1 MSRSQKNL
9 ELLKEYA
16 KTKNPDVRNQLVLN
30 NVGLVHRCYQMYFAS
45 KYPNESDCEELISAG
60 ILGLLYAIERFD
72 VESYTVLS
80 TYAFPYIR
88 NQMNKL
94 VHPEIAFSEYECEDS
109 EIPMEEQIEDTYVFD
124 QKRMDTS
131 DVLEKLLTPDEVM
144 VLHVINRTS
153 DEPPWSVNEIAKELK
168 MSAKEVTD
176 LYKSG
181 LSKVSVP
188 CVQWYLRKCKGVLD
202 NDQIEAKS
210 KRSNGEL

>member
-94 VHPEIAFSEYECEDS
+94 VHPEIAFSQYECEDS

-124 QKRMDTS
+124 QKSMDIS

-188 CVQWYLRKCKGVLD
+188 CVQWYLRKYKGVLD
-202 NDQIEAKS
+202 ND
-210 KRSNGEL
+210 

>member
-16 KTKNPDVRNQLVLN
+16 KTKNLDVRNQIVLN

-72 VESYTVLS
+72 AESYTVLS

-202 NDQIEAKS
+202 ND
-210 KRSNGEL
+210 

>member
-16 KTKNPDVRNQLVLN
+16 KTKNLDVRNQLVLN

-72 VESYTVLS
+72 AESYTVLS

-109 EIPMEEQIEDTYVFD
+109 EIPMEEQIENTYVFD

-202 NDQIEAKS
+202 ND
-210 KRSNGEL
+210 

>member
-131 DVLEKLLTPDEVM
+131 DVLEKLLTPDEIM

-202 NDQIEAKS
+202 ND
-210 KRSNGEL
+210 

>member
-16 KTKNPDVRNQLVLN
+16 KTKNLDVRNQLVLN

-72 VESYTVLS
+72 AESYTVLS

-131 DVLEKLLTPDEVM
+131 DVLEKLLTPDEIM

-202 NDQIEAKS
+202 ND
-210 KRSNGEL
+210 

>member
-16 KTKNPDVRNQLVLN
+16 KTKNLDVRNQIVLN

-124 QKRMDTS
+124 QKRMDIS

-202 NDQIEAKS
+202 ND
-210 KRSNGEL
+210 

>member
-60 ILGLLYAIERFD
+60 ILGLLYVIERFD

-202 NDQIEAKS
+202 ND
-210 KRSNGEL
+210 

>member
-16 KTKNPDVRNQLVLN
+16 KTKNLDVRNQLVLN

-72 VESYTVLS
+72 AESYTVLS

-124 QKRMDTS
+124 QKSMDTS
-131 DVLEKLLTPDEVM
+131 DVLEKLLTPDEIM

-202 NDQIEAKS
+202 ND
-210 KRSNGEL
+210 

>member
-16 KTKNPDVRNQLVLN
+16 KTKNLDVRNQLVLN

-153 DEPPWSVNEIAKELK
+153 DEPQWSVNEIAKELK

-202 NDQIEAKS
+202 ND
-210 KRSNGEL
+210 

>member
-16 KTKNPDVRNQLVLN
+16 KTKNLDVRNQLVLN

-72 VESYTVLS
+72 AESYTVLS

-124 QKRMDTS
+124 QKRVDTS

-202 NDQIEAKS
+202 ND
-210 KRSNGEL
+210 

>member
-1 MSRSQKNL
+1 MSRSQRNL

-16 KTKNPDVRNQLVLN
+16 RTKNPDVRNQLVLD

-60 ILGLLYAIERFD
+60 TLGLLYAIERFD

-131 DVLEKLLTPDEVM
+131 DVLEKLLTPDEIM

-202 NDQIEAKS
+202 ND
-210 KRSNGEL
+210 

>member
-16 KTKNPDVRNQLVLN
+16 KTKNLDVRNQLVLN

-72 VESYTVLS
+72 AESYTVLS

-202 NDQIEAKS
+202 ND
-210 KRSNGEL
+210 

>member
-16 KTKNPDVRNQLVLN
+16 KTKNPDVRNQLILN

-202 NDQIEAKS
+202 ND
-210 KRSNGEL
+210 

>member
-94 VHPEIAFSEYECEDS
+94 VHPEIAFSEYECA
-109 EIPMEEQIEDTYVFD
+109 P
-124 QKRMDTS
+124 
-131 DVLEKLLTPDEVM
+131 
-144 VLHVINRTS
+144 
-153 DEPPWSVNEIAKELK
+153 
-168 MSAKEVTD
+168 
-176 LYKSG
+176 
-181 LSKVSVP
+181 
-188 CVQWYLRKCKGVLD
+188 
-202 NDQIEAKS
+202 
-210 KRSNGEL
+210 

>member
-16 KTKNPDVRNQLVLN
+16 KTKNLDVRNQLVLN

-72 VESYTVLS
+72 AESYTVLS

-131 DVLEKLLTPDEVM
+131 DVLEKILTPDEVM

-202 NDQIEAKS
+202 ND
-210 KRSNGEL
+210 

>member
-60 ILGLLYAIERFD
+60 TLGLLYAIERFD

-202 NDQIEAKS
+202 ND
-210 KRSNGEL
+210 

>member
-124 QKRMDTS
+124 QKSMDTS

-202 NDQIEAKS
+202 ND
-210 KRSNGEL
+210 

>member
-131 DVLEKLLTPDEVM
+131 DVLEKLLTSDEVM

-202 NDQIEAKS
+202 ND
-210 KRSNGEL
+210 